1 MTRARSA
8 LVSLADT
15 PWYHVVS
22 RCVRR
27 AFLCGKDHYSDR
39 CFEHRRGWIVDRV
52 KQLSAVFA
60 IDVAA
65 YAVMSNHYHLVV
77 RVDAER
83 ATSWSRDE
91 VLQRWTQLFD
101 GPPAVRSFLA
111 GRDNTL
117 DAATL
122 RAIDEI
128 AEKYRAR
135 LHDLSW
141 FMRMLNESIARQANA
156 EDEVTG
162 RFWEG
167 RFKSQALLDEQAILS
182 AMTYVDLNPIRAQM
196 ADTPERS
203 AFTSVAERIGD
214 LMRAPSTISATTASP
229 AASALAP
236 PRAAGAPDSS
246 AGPRSETKFTSLP
259 KQPLMPFDATARLYA
274 AIPFAL
280 DDYLELVETAGRC
293 MRSDKRGAIPIQTS
307 KLLDRLGITPD
318 QFITCTTSLM
328 RQFGSAVGAP
338 ASLLQLCTARQIK
351 YLRGMAAA
359 RGMFERKA
367 A

>member
-22 RCVRR
+22 RCVP
-27 AFLCGKDHYSDR
+27 
-39 CFEHRRGWIVDRV
+39 
-52 KQLSAVFA
+52 
-60 IDVAA
+60 
-65 YAVMSNHYHLVV
+65 V
-77 RVDAER
+77 R
-83 ATSWSRDE
+83 T
-91 VLQRWTQLFD
+91 
-101 GPPAVRSFLA
+101 FLA
-111 GRDNTL
+111 GRGDTL

-122 RAIDEI
+122 HAIDEI

-141 FMRMLNESIARQANA
+141 FMRMLNESIARHANA

-182 AMTYVDLNPIRAQM
+182 AMTYVDLNPIRAPM

-203 AFTSVAERIGD
+203 EFTSVAERIGE
-214 LMRAPSTISATTASP
+214 LTRAPSAVSATTTSP
-229 AASALAP
+229 AASLLAATP
-236 PRAAGAPDSS
+236 AAGAPDSLV
-246 AGPRSETKFTSLP
+246 ALCSETRLASLP
-259 KQPLMPFDATARLYA
+259 KRPLMPFDATARLRA

-280 DDYLELVETAGRC
+280 DDYLELVETVGRC
-293 MRSDKRGAIPIQTS
+293 MRSDKRGAIPIQTP

-318 QFITCTTSLM
+318 QFITCATSLM

-338 ASLLQLCTARQIK
+338 ANLLQLCAARQIK